1 MKKEKIFNPESS
13 VQNVVFSLVKCV
25 CVVVAISKE
34 PFCSLSCSFLCDAA
48 VVMETDL
55 GVALLSSVRDSL
67 IWRVTAGHCQH
78 RAFIKHC
85 ATMHIV
91 QSSGGSLRLEFTLK
105 T

>member
-1 MKKEKIFNPESS
+1 M
-13 VQNVVFSLVKCV
+13 FSLVKCV
-25 CVVVAISKE
+25 RVLVAISKE

-78 RAFIKHC
+78 GAFIKHC
-85 ATMHIV
+85 VTMHIV
-91 QSSGGSLRLEFTLK
+91 QSLGGTLYLDLSLK
-105 T
+105 M

>member
-1 MKKEKIFNPESS
+1 M
-13 VQNVVFSLVKCV
+13 CV
-25 CVVVAISKE
+25 LVAISKE

-78 RAFIKHC
+78 GAVIKHR
-85 ATMHIV
+85 ATMHVV
-91 QSSGGSLRLEFTLK
+91 QSLDGAVFGAYTKDYRHL
-105 T
+105 